1 MAGPAQRE
9 APAVPPFDIPDAD
22 DPAFPDVANDSDPRH
37 VEEVLNIDNIQGNVL
52 AGFNKDFQTL
62 LFYNLDNVKAFKQS
76 LQPLLARGLISTTRE
91 VLRFN
96 RVFKL
101 FHSSGG
107 DPTGLV
113 ATWVNLA

>member
-1 MAGPAQRE
+1 ML
-9 APAVPPFDIPDAD
+9 
-22 DPAFPDVANDSDPRH
+22 
-37 VEEVLNIDNIQGNVL
+37 EVDEIQGNVL

-62 LFYNLDNVKAFKQS
+62 LFYELVDDKKFKES
-76 LQPLLARGLISTTRE
+76 LRPLLPKGFIATTRE

-101 FHSSGG
+101 FHQNAG

-113 ATWVNLA
+113 ATWVNVAFSASGLAKLPHGWLAPGRLCRRFWDRSFSASTATLHEQ